1 MANADPSVF
10 DDALSLPSD
19 MRAEL
24 AERLVQSL
32 NEPEEIQLSPA
43 WRQEIRRRLEAF
55 DKGEMKA
62 IPAEKVFKRLRNQ
75 MTKSE

>member
-1 MANADPSVF
+1 MANADSSVF

-32 NEPEEIQLSPA
+32 DETEEIQLTPA

-55 DKGEMKA
+55 DKGEMEA
-62 IPAEKVFKRLRNQ
+62 IPAEEVFERLRN
-75 MTKSE
+75 KGR

>member
-32 NEPEEIQLSPA
+32 DEPEEIQLTPA
-43 WRQEIRRRLEAF
+43 WRREIRRRLEAF
-55 DKGEMKA
+55 DKGEMEA
-62 IPAEKVFKRLRNQ
+62 IPSEEVFERLRN
-75 MTKSE
+75 KGR